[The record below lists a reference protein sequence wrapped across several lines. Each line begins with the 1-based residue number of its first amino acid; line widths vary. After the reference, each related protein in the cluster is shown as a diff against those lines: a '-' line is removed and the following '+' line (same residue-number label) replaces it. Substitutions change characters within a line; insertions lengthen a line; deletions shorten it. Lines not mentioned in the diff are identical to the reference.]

1 MKRKKRKRQKSE
13 LLKQKKQ
20 NDRKERKI
28 MTPNFLNPEQLEE
41 KIGYKFSDISI
52 LEEALTHSSYSN
64 ELSQKHIECRCNE
77 RLEFLGDSVLSI
89 IVSEYLF
96 EQYSAEAEGKLT
108 NRRRELVCEKA
119 LAHYSDKLSLGDYLR
134 LGRGEDKN
142 GGRRNKSIL
151 ADAFEALLAA
161 IYLDAGVDGKTEV
174 SKFLLP
180 YIKNEMSAS
189 AISGESIDYKTLLQQ
204 FTQQTDGELPEY
216 VEISESGP
224 AHMKKFEIEV
234 RLNNN
239 IIGRGKGKTKK
250 EAEQNAA
257 EEACRLFEISC

>member
-1 MKRKKRKRQKSE
+1 MPQITRPMAE
-13 LLKQKKQ
+13 
-20 NDRKERKI
+20 
-28 MTPNFLNPEQLEE
+28 LEE
-41 KIGYKFSDISI
+41 KIGYTFSSKSI

-64 ELSQKHIECRCNE
+64 ELSQKHITKNCNE

-96 EQYSAEAEGKLT
+96 EEYKFEPEGKLT

-119 LAHYSDKLSLGDYLR
+119 LARYAGLIELGSFLL
-134 LGRGEDKN
+134 LGKGEDKN
-142 GGRRNKSIL
+142 GGRENKSIL

-161 IYLDAGVDGKTEV
+161 IYLDAGENGKAKV
-174 SKFLLP
+174 SEFLMP
-180 YIKNEMSAS
+180 FIKDEIKVF
-189 AISGESIDYKTLLQQ
+189 AISGETIDYKTLLQQ

-224 AHMKKFEIEV
+224 DHMKKFEVEV
-234 RLNNN
+234 KLNNN
-239 IIGRGKGKTKK
+239 VIGKGVGKTKK

-257 EEACRLFEISC
+257 AEACRLFELK

>member
-1 MKRKKRKRQKSE
+1 MSE
-13 LLKQKKQ
+13 SFKHS
-20 NDRKERKI
+20 ER
-28 MTPNFLNPEQLEE
+28 LEE
-41 KIGYKFSDISI
+41 KIGYKFKNKEI

-64 ELSQKHIECRCNE
+64 ELNQKHIHRRCNE

-89 IVSEYLF
+89 IVSEYLY
-96 EQYSAEAEGKLT
+96 EQYSSEAEGKLT

-119 LAHYSDKLSLGDYLR
+119 LAHYSTKLGLGEYLM
-134 LGRGEDKN
+134 LGKGEDRN
-142 GGRRNKSIL
+142 GGRQNKSIL

-161 IYLDAGVDGKTEV
+161 IYLDASPNGKAEV
-174 SKFLLP
+174 SRFLLP
-180 YIKNEMSAS
+180 YITNEMSAAS
-189 AISGESIDYKTLLQQ
+189 ISGESIDYKTLLQQ

-216 VEISESGP
+216 VEICETGP
-224 AHMKKFEIEV
+224 AHMKNFEVEV

-257 EEACRLFEISC
+257 EEACRLFEIGC